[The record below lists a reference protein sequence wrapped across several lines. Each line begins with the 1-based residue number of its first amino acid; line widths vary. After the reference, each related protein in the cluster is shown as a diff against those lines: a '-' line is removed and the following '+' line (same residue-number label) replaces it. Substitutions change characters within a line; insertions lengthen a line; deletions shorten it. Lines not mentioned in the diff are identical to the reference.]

1 MAHADYLSAVKRHVD
16 QVLEHASDRYRDDPT
31 PLLADFINWET
42 GEPPK
47 MQPVYGDDMVVS
59 SDLSHQQNLLRAM
72 VLLSRLSGD
81 EAYAER
87 AKAMFRYH
95 FENLLLPTGLLKWGG
110 HRYMDLLT
118 LTDNGEK
125 NKVHELKNDFPYYDL
140 MFDVDREKAETFI
153 KAFWNAHIYSW
164 ENFEMG
170 RHGQENGKSL
180 DDIWERPFREIEPFE
195 PRIGL
200 SFMNTGNDL
209 MFSAMNLYKQ
219 TGDTGAVK
227 WGTKMFDIYAMCR
240 HKETKLG
247 VYQFSQAM
255 KRKETDDFTQTF
267 SWFGDRAR
275 RQLGPELGE
284 HALEANVILEQQ
296 ANTIYGLNPQ
306 IVAYF
311 FENGAPQ
318 GAHMLETVAENLR
331 AFAKYAYIE
340 ETNMLRPLL
349 ADGQD
354 LTGFIPARPG
364 YYGNGSRFVQFEAN
378 GRFLL
383 AYIKIALLAKD
394 DVLWQ
399 TARKIAKGL
408 GLGELGNMDGTGAA
422 LNLETACA
430 DGAAAMALLAA
441 YDKLGG
447 AYLDCAKAVADNVIK
462 TGTKEGYFINM
473 PVAAGYRHSADG
485 FPIDSQDPLVVLAVE
500 AAAQGKAD
508 LIPFAIY

>member
-1 MAHADYLSAVKRHVD
+1 MAHADYLGVVKRHVE
-16 QVLEHASDRYRDDPT
+16 QVLEHAGDRYREEPT
-31 PLLADFINWET
+31 PLLADSINLET

-47 MQPVYGDDMVVS
+47 MQPVYGDEQVVS
-59 SDLSHQQNLLRAM
+59 SNLSHQQNLLRAM

-81 EAYAER
+81 KAYADR
-87 AKAMFRYH
+87 AKKMYQYH

-110 HRYMDLLT
+110 HRYIDLLT
-118 LTDNGEK
+118 LDDNGEK
-125 NKVHELKNDFPYYDL
+125 GKVHELKNDFPYYDL
-140 MFDVDREKAETFI
+140 MFEADREKAETFI

-195 PRIGL
+195 PRMGL

-219 TGDTGAVK
+219 TGDNGAVK
-227 WGTKMFDIYAMCR
+227 WGTRMFDIYAMCR
-240 HKETKLG
+240 NKETKLG
-247 VYQFSQAM
+247 AYQFSQAM
-255 KRKETDDFTQTF
+255 KRAETDDFTQTF
-267 SWFGDRAR
+267 SEFGDRAL

-284 HALEANVILEQQ
+284 HALEANVILKHQ
-296 ANTIYGLNPQ
+296 AESIYALNPQ
-306 IVAYF
+306 IVAYYF
-311 FENGAPQ
+311 VNGAPE
-318 GAHMLETVAENLR
+318 GARMLETVAENLR

-354 LTGFIPARPG
+354 LTGFVPARPG
-364 YYGNGSRFVQFEAN
+364 YYGDGSRFVQFEAG

-383 AYIKIALLAKD
+383 SYIRIALLAKD
-394 DVLWQ
+394 DALWQ

-408 GLGELGNMDGTGAA
+408 GLGELGNIDGSDAA
-422 LNLETACA
+422 LNLDTTCA

-441 YDKLGG
+441 YEKLGG
-447 AYLDCAKAVADNVIK
+447 EYLCCAKVIADNLVK
-462 TGTKEGYFINM
+462 YHTKEGYFTKM
-473 PVAAGYRHSADG
+473 PVADVFS
-485 FPIDSQDPLVVLAVE
+485 INSQDPLIVLAVE
-500 AAAQGKAD
+500 AAAQGKQE